1 MLFPIMPGVAAPKE
15 EKTNQKKNLEKSLE
29 MNFRKHGSL
38 SVKVFEMIT
47 TVPTIGCLV
56 GLRLGEAQPFHFG
69 AGRLPETRRT
79 EKKKPSSALSKQEAV
94 RGDAVPPTPAQA
106 VKLLLRAAGM
116 LLTPRARRRFSS

>member
-15 EKTNQKKNLEKSLE
+15 EKTKKKKKLET
-29 MNFRKHGSL
+29 NFSKHGSL
-38 SVKVFEMIT
+38 SAKVFEIIT

-79 EKKKPSSALSKQEAV
+79 EKKNIISPFKTGSS
-94 RGDAVPPTPAQA
+94 
-106 VKLLLRAAGM
+106 
-116 LLTPRARRRFSS
+116 

>member
-1 MLFPIMPGVAAPKE
+1 MLEM
-15 EKTNQKKNLEKSLE
+15 NLEKSLE

-47 TVPTIGCLV
+47 TVPTIGWLV

-69 AGRLPETRRT
+69 AGRLPETRQT
-79 EKKKPSSALSKQEAV
+79 KKKTSSALSKQEAV

>member
-1 MLFPIMPGVAAPKE
+1 MLFPIMPGVAAPKAE
-15 EKTNQKKNLEKSLE
+15 QTNKKKLEMNLEKSLE

-69 AGRLPETRRT
+69 AGRLPETRGT
-79 EKKKPSSALSKQEAV
+79 EKKNIISPFKTGSC
-94 RGDAVPPTPAQA
+94 
-106 VKLLLRAAGM
+106 
-116 LLTPRARRRFSS
+116 